1 MNAQKGEY
9 LWNRRWLWVVILI
22 SMSILLSY
30 LKPLK
35 LEEGGEVTYLS
46 MLVIFL
52 VGYFYGGKAG
62 IAAAVLYGVLK
73 YVLDYPFVVDIPE
86 MWDYI
91 LGYGLL
97 GFGGLLFKSKN
108 GLFKGYI
115 LAVLLRYIE
124 SVWNCVYFYYQPD
137 MNIIE
142 NIQYGLIYCVG
153 YIGTE
158 AVVTLILLCVPQI
171 REGVEYLKFVATHDY
186 EENLDTF

>member
-1 MNAQKGEY
+1 MSAQKGEY

-22 SMSILLSY
+22 SVSILLSY

-35 LEEGGEVTYLS
+35 LQEGGEVTYLS

-62 IAAAVLYGVLK
+62 IAAAFLYGILK
-73 YVLDYPFVVDIPE
+73 YVLDYPFVVNIPE
-86 MWDYI
+86 LWDYI

-108 GLFKGYI
+108 GLLKGYA
-115 LAVLLRYIE
+115 LAVLLRYTE
-124 SVWNCVYFYYQPD
+124 SVWNCVWFYYQPEI
-137 MNIIE
+137 NIVE
-142 NIQYGLIYCVG
+142 NIQYGLIYCGG

-158 AVVTLILLCVPQI
+158 ALVTLILLCIPQI
-171 REGVEYLKFVATHDY
+171 REVIEYLKFVATHEY
-186 EENLDTF
+186 EENMDTF